1 MHSRYARAFGVLC
14 EGGAAAVVSSTMN
27 WMPRRIVTGHD
38 AAGTSVVLSAD
49 PPPVETRLPHD
60 GVAFFELWSTTE
72 MPARITAAQQDP
84 IDGPVHIPPP
94 RGGTRI
100 RVNEFQPGHVRD
112 GRQSPWHRTET
123 VDYGIMIEGE
133 LVLLVEEGEVVL
145 RPGDVVVQRG
155 TNHAWA
161 NRSDSVAR
169 IAFVLIDGVFDDA
182 LAGTLGEE
190 TLADAAS
197 AREHVVTA
205 QHNLPT

>member
-1 MHSRYARAFGVLC
+1 MA
-14 EGGAAAVVSSTMN
+14 
-27 WMPRRIVTGHD
+27 WIPRRIVTGHD
-38 AAGTSVVLSAD
+38 AAGTSVVLSVGS
-49 PPPVETRLPHD
+49 PPVETRLPHD
-60 GVAFFELWSTTE
+60 GVAFFELWSTRQV
-72 MPARITAAQQDP
+72 PAPIAAVEAEDP
-84 IDGPVHIPPP
+84 ADGPVHIPPA

-100 RVNEFQPGHVRD
+100 RINEFQPGHVRD

-169 IAFVLIDGVFDDA
+169 IAFVLVDGAFDDE
-182 LAGTLGEE
+182 LAATLSDE
-190 TLADAAS
+190 TLADAAA
-197 AREHVVTA
+197 AREQLVTA
-205 QHNLPT
+205 LHNAPS